1 MTVNRRSFLKTSQI
15 LLESLRFKT
24 ADDARE
30 YYHGHVKH
38 WPWASVADM
47 AAHVEPLVASAME
60 KGGMPFEVVSYEV

>member
-1 MTVNRRSFLKTSQI
+1 MTVNRRSFYQ
-15 LLESLRFKT
+15 EAFRFKT

-60 KGGMPFEVVSYEV
+60 KGGMPFELVSYGEGL